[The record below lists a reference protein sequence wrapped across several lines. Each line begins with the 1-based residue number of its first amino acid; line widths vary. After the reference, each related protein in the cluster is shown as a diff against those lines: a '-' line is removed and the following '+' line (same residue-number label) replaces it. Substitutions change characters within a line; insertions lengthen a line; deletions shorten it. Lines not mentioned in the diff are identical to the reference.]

1 MKHKNNE
8 QKRISQDSLFN
19 LHEIAYDLPQFVWF
33 IQTYPDLLCVC
44 GIEEILDQL
53 DRILLID
60 SAMPQLLSYDT
71 TFQLGDF
78 YVSSLLFRHVIFK
91 ESPIIPALFLIHERK
106 FQSVHE
112 TLFQIAVDK
121 VPSLLKSVY
130 PIVTDEEK
138 AINNAISNVL
148 PQAKRLRCWNHIFRG
163 ARHWLHSHGV
173 SNSKVQEFISDLRE
187 LFHKPSLQ
195 NYTEAYKSL
204 SSNWNK
210 AVHEYYDKTIHPE
223 INNSIGRWVLE
234 EQGVYNPFSGV
245 VNNQSE
251 SFNVVLK
258 HLQHWKEVPVD
269 SLVLAFYYLQCYY
282 MNETSRG
289 VCNQGSY
296 HLHSTFLHLLEQPQ
310 GAELI
315 TGCILPED
323 IVKYIKEG
331 FICSANHDTT
341 IELEH
346 GKQDS
351 DAESL
356 PELSGQ
362 TARGRKISFDPK
374 LHLLNVF
381 GSGDKPQ
388 EIGHG

>member
-1 MKHKNNE
+1 
-8 QKRISQDSLFN
+8 
-19 LHEIAYDLPQFVWF
+19 
-33 IQTYPDLLCVC
+33 
-44 GIEEILDQL
+44 
-53 DRILLID
+53 
-60 SAMPQLLSYDT
+60 MPQLLSYDT

-121 VPSLLKSVY
+121 VPRLLKSVY

-138 AINNAISNVL
+138 AINNAISNAL

-195 NYTEAYKSL
+195 DYTEAHKSL

-210 AVHEYYDKTIHPE
+210 AVHEYYAKTIHPE
-223 INNSIGRWVLE
+223 INNSIGRWVLK

-258 HLQHWKEVPVD
+258 HMQHWKEVPVD
-269 SLVLAFYYLQCYY
+269 SLVLAFYYLQCYF

-296 HLHSTFLHLLEQPQ
+296 HLHSTFSHLLEQPQ

-331 FICSANHDTT
+331 FIFSANHDTT

-351 DAESL
+351 DAEIL
-356 PELSGQ
+356 PALSQ
-362 TARGRKISFDPK
+362 TARAKALLEAGKISFDPK
-374 LHLLNVF
+374 LHLFNVL
-381 GSGDKPQ
+381 GSGDKPYVVRILPT
-388 EIGHG
+388 EYCSCPSKGLCYHIIAVKRSIGDMAPPKSLAVNLTSL